1 MMRKLLTF
9 LKAVAIATL
18 IAGCGGTG
26 TENEPEITPE
36 IKFTEDIVTSGI
48 SVESAEQSITLSF
61 SSNVAWSATVSAN
74 WLTISPSSGEAGK
87 NSVKVEVEE
96 NRTGQP
102 RSATITI
109 SDKESTRKVS
119 VTVRQEALKASLTV
133 SPESLEFSANK
144 GEEMLNVTSN
154 TDWVITKDAEWIT
167 LDSDKG
173 KGLAT
178 IAAGVTENTSLTSRT
193 GTITVSTS
201 DGSVKKTVSVRQ
213 SGADVIF
220 TIDKNEFNV
229 AAVGESF
236 SVKVTRNIGYKIN
249 SQPEWV
255 KQPDKANSGNV
266 DTYTFTAE
274 ANTTTEA
281 REGVIVFCNDN
292 NECVPVTVKQVGA
305 NATLSVSPAE
315 LTFTAKAEAKSLDIT
330 SNTAWTA
337 TSSASWAKINAAS
350 GNGNAQVTVTAE
362 ENTAITQRSAT
373 ITIKTAD
380 GKATATVKVT
390 QSAANVI
397 FSVDRNEFNVAAAG
411 ESFSVKV
418 THNIGYKINSMPD
431 WVKQT
436 NKTTS
441 GNTDTFTFKAEA
453 NTSTTAREG
462 VIVFC
467 NDNNECVP
475 VTVKQ
480 VGANATLS
488 VSPAELTFTANTES
502 KSLNVTSNTAW
513 TATSSASWAKINAAS
528 GNGNAQVTVT
538 AEENTA
544 ITQRSATVTIKTA
557 DGKASA
563 TVKVTQSAANV
574 IFSVD
579 RNEFN
584 VAAAGESFS
593 VKVTHNIGYKINSQ
607 PEWVKQTGKEPSGN
621 TDTYTFTAEAN
632 TSTEAREGVIV
643 FCNDNNECVP
653 VTVKQVGAN
662 ATLSVSPASMTFTA
676 KSESKTFTV
685 TSNTD
690 WTMTSDAA
698 WVKLSA
704 TDGSGNAQV
713 TVTAEEN
720 TATKQRIAT
729 ITLKTKDGKTTA
741 TVKLSQ
747 NGADIIFRI
756 DGDNREYKV
765 EAEGGEIQFSVIH
778 NIECYLKKNPEW
790 VILDNM
796 QTYNGATWY
805 KLKVIPNTS
814 TTERGGKIVI
824 RGLAENECE
833 LEILVIQAAG
843 KPKGGNEN
851 TTTGGEITIE

>member
-61 SSNVAWSATVSAN
+61 STNVAWSATVSAD

-109 SDKESTRKVS
+109 SDKESTQKVS

-193 GTITVSTS
+193 GSITVSTT

-236 SVKVTRNIGYKIN
+236 SVKVTHNIGYKIN

-255 KQPDKANSGNV
+255 KQTDKVPGGNT
-266 DTYTFTAE
+266 DTYTFNAE
-274 ANTTTEA
+274 ANTSTEA

-292 NECVPVTVKQVGA
+292 NECVPVTVKQAGA

-315 LTFTAKAEAKSLDIT
+315 LTFTANTESKSLDVT

-337 TSSASWAKINAAS
+337 ASGASWAKLNKTNGS
-350 GNGNAQVTVTAE
+350 GNAQIAVTAE

-397 FSVDRNEFNVAAAG
+397 FSVDKNEHSVAAAG
-411 ESFSVKV
+411 GDFSVKV
-418 THNIGYKINSMPD
+418 T
-431 WVKQT
+431 
-436 NKTTS
+436 
-441 GNTDTFTFKAEA
+441 
-453 NTSTTAREG
+453 R
-462 VIVFC
+462 
-467 NDNNECVP
+467 
-475 VTVKQ
+475 
-480 VGANATLS
+480 
-488 VSPAELTFTANTES
+488 
-502 KSLNVTSNTAW
+502 
-513 TATSSASWAKINAAS
+513 
-528 GNGNAQVTVT
+528 
-538 AEENTA
+538 
-544 ITQRSATVTIKTA
+544 
-557 DGKASA
+557 
-563 TVKVTQSAANV
+563 
-574 IFSVD
+574 
-579 RNEFN
+579 
-584 VAAAGESFS
+584 
-593 VKVTHNIGYKINSQ
+593 NIGYKINSQ
-607 PEWVKQTGKEPSGN
+607 PEWVKQPDKANSGN
-621 TDTYTFTAEAN
+621 VDTYTFTAEAN
-632 TSTEAREGVIV
+632 TATEAREGVIV

-653 VTVKQVGAN
+653 VTVKQAGAST
-662 ATLSVSPASMTFTA
+662 TLSVSPAELTFTA
-676 KSESKTFTV
+676 KPESKSFSV
-685 TSNTD
+685 SSNTD
-690 WTMTSDAA
+690 WSVASSAD
-698 WVKLSA
+698 WVKIGTTS
-704 TDGSGNAQV
+704 GSGNAQV
-713 TVTAEEN
+713 TASAEEN
-720 TATKQRIAT
+720 TATTQRTAT
-729 ITLKTKDGKTTA
+729 ITLKTTDGKATA
-741 TVKLSQ
+741 TIKVTQNPADVVFSIDIKEFSIDAKGEEITIKIKHNTAYSVKSMPDWVNQ
-747 NGADIIFRI
+747 TNKTVSGDTDNISFAVQHNPGYKRQGEIIFNG
-756 DGDNREYKV
+756 DGIYGTVTIK
-765 EAEGGEIQFSVIH
+765 QFGS
-778 NIECYLKKNPEW
+778 KA
-790 VILDNM
+790 D
-796 QTYNGATWY
+796 
-805 KLKVIPNTS
+805 
-814 TTERGGKIVI
+814 
-824 RGLAENECE
+824 
-833 LEILVIQAAG
+833 
-843 KPKGGNEN
+843 GGNDD
-851 TTTGGEITIE
+851 TTTGGKITLE

>member
-1 MMRKLLTF
+1 MRKLLTF
-9 LKAVAIATL
+9 LQAVAISTL

-61 SSNVAWSATVSAN
+61 STNVAWSATVSAD

-109 SDKESTRKVS
+109 SDKESTQKVS

-193 GTITVSTS
+193 GSITVSTS

-213 SGADVIF
+213 SGAAVIF

-236 SVKVTRNIGYKIN
+236 SVKVTHNIGYKIN

-255 KQPDKANSGNV
+255 KQPDKASSGNV

-274 ANTTTEA
+274 ANTSTEA

-292 NECVPVTVKQVGA
+292 NECIQVTVKQAGA
-305 NATLSVSPAE
+305 KASLSVSPAE
-315 LTFTAKAEAKSLDIT
+315 LTFTANTESKSLDVT

-337 TSSASWAKINAAS
+337 ASGASWAKLNKTNGS
-350 GNGNAQVTVTAE
+350 GNAQIAVTAE

-397 FSVDRNEFNVAAAG
+397 FSVDKNEHSVAAAG
-411 ESFSVKV
+411 GDFSVKV
-418 THNIGYKINSMPD
+418 THNIGYKINSQPE
-431 WVKQT
+431 WVKQAD
-436 NKTTS
+436 KTTS
-441 GNTDTFTFKAEA
+441 GNTDTFSFKAEA
-453 NTSTTAREG
+453 NTSTVAREG

-480 VGANATLS
+480 A
-488 VSPAELTFTANTES
+488 
-502 KSLNVTSNTAW
+502 
-513 TATSSASWAKINAAS
+513 
-528 GNGNAQVTVT
+528 
-538 AEENTA
+538 
-544 ITQRSATVTIKTA
+544 
-557 DGKASA
+557 
-563 TVKVTQSAANV
+563 
-574 IFSVD
+574 
-579 RNEFN
+579 
-584 VAAAGESFS
+584 
-593 VKVTHNIGYKINSQ
+593 
-607 PEWVKQTGKEPSGN
+607 
-621 TDTYTFTAEAN
+621 
-632 TSTEAREGVIV
+632 
-643 FCNDNNECVP
+643 
-653 VTVKQVGAN
+653 GAN

-676 KSESKTFTV
+676 KSESKTFSV

-765 EAEGGEIQFSVIH
+765 EAEGGEIQFFVIH

-796 QTYNGATWY
+796 QTYNGATCY
-805 KLKVIPNTS
+805 KLKVLPNTS
-814 TTERGGKIVI
+814 TSERGGIIVI

>member
-1 MMRKLLTF
+1 MRKLLTF
-9 LKAVAIATL
+9 LQAVAIATL

-61 SSNVAWSATVSAN
+61 STNVAWSATVSAD

-109 SDKESTRKVS
+109 SDKESTQKVS

-193 GTITVSTS
+193 GSITVSTT

-236 SVKVTRNIGYKIN
+236 SVKVTHNIGYKIN

-274 ANTTTEA
+274 ANTSTEA

-292 NECVPVTVKQVGA
+292 NECVPVTVKQA
-305 NATLSVSPAE
+305 
-315 LTFTAKAEAKSLDIT
+315 
-330 SNTAWTA
+330 
-337 TSSASWAKINAAS
+337 
-350 GNGNAQVTVTAE
+350 
-362 ENTAITQRSAT
+362 
-373 ITIKTAD
+373 
-380 GKATATVKVT
+380 
-390 QSAANVI
+390 
-397 FSVDRNEFNVAAAG
+397 
-411 ESFSVKV
+411 
-418 THNIGYKINSMPD
+418 
-431 WVKQT
+431 
-436 NKTTS
+436 
-441 GNTDTFTFKAEA
+441 
-453 NTSTTAREG
+453 
-462 VIVFC
+462 
-467 NDNNECVP
+467 
-475 VTVKQ
+475 
-480 VGANATLS
+480 GANATLS

-502 KSLNVTSNTAW
+502 KSLDVTSNTAW
-513 TATSSASWAKINAAS
+513 TAASGASWAKLNKTNGS
-528 GNGNAQVTVT
+528 GNAQIAVT

-593 VKVTHNIGYKINSQ
+593 VKVTHNIGYKINSM
-607 PEWVKQTGKEPSGN
+607 PDWVKQTGKASSGN
-621 TDTYTFTAEAN
+621 VDTYTFNAEAN

-653 VTVKQVGAN
+653 VTVKQTGAN

-765 EAEGGEIQFSVIH
+765 EAEGGEIQFFVIH

-805 KLKVIPNTS
+805 KLKVLPNTS
-814 TTERGGKIVI
+814 TSERGGIIVI

>member
-1 MMRKLLTF
+1 MRKLLTF
-9 LKAVAIATL
+9 LQAVAIATL

-61 SSNVAWSATVSAN
+61 STNVAWSATVSAD

-109 SDKESTRKVS
+109 SDKESTQKVS

-193 GTITVSTS
+193 GSITVSTS

-213 SGADVIF
+213 SGAAVVF
-220 TIDKNEFNV
+220 TIDRNEFSV
-229 AAVGESF
+229 AAAGESF

-255 KQPDKANSGNV
+255 KQ
-266 DTYTFTAE
+266 
-274 ANTTTEA
+274 
-281 REGVIVFCNDN
+281 
-292 NECVPVTVKQVGA
+292 
-305 NATLSVSPAE
+305 
-315 LTFTAKAEAKSLDIT
+315 
-330 SNTAWTA
+330 
-337 TSSASWAKINAAS
+337 
-350 GNGNAQVTVTAE
+350 
-362 ENTAITQRSAT
+362 
-373 ITIKTAD
+373 
-380 GKATATVKVT
+380 
-390 QSAANVI
+390 
-397 FSVDRNEFNVAAAG
+397 
-411 ESFSVKV
+411 
-418 THNIGYKINSMPD
+418 
-431 WVKQT
+431 
-436 NKTTS
+436 
-441 GNTDTFTFKAEA
+441 
-453 NTSTTAREG
+453 
-462 VIVFC
+462 
-467 NDNNECVP
+467 
-475 VTVKQ
+475 
-480 VGANATLS
+480 
-488 VSPAELTFTANTES
+488 
-502 KSLNVTSNTAW
+502 
-513 TATSSASWAKINAAS
+513 
-528 GNGNAQVTVT
+528 
-538 AEENTA
+538 
-544 ITQRSATVTIKTA
+544 
-557 DGKASA
+557 
-563 TVKVTQSAANV
+563 
-574 IFSVD
+574 
-579 RNEFN
+579 
-584 VAAAGESFS
+584 
-593 VKVTHNIGYKINSQ
+593 
-607 PEWVKQTGKEPSGN
+607 TGKVPSGN

-653 VTVKQVGAN
+653 VTVKQAGANATLSVSPAELTFTANTESKSLDVTSNTAWTAASGASWAKLNKTNGSGNAQIAVTAEENTAITQRSATITIKTTDGKASATVKVTQSAANVIFSVDKNEHSVAAAGGDFTVKVTHNIGYKINSQPEWVKQADKTTSGNTDTFSFKAEANTSTVAREGVIVFCNDNNECVPVTVKQAGAN

-765 EAEGGEIQFSVIH
+765 EAEGGEIQFFVIH

-796 QTYNGATWY
+796 QTYNGATCY
-805 KLKVIPNTS
+805 KLKVLPNTS
-814 TTERGGKIVI
+814 TSERGGIIVI

>member
-1 MMRKLLTF
+1 MRKLLTF
-9 LKAVAIATL
+9 LQAVAISTL

-61 SSNVAWSATVSAN
+61 STNVAWSATVSAD

-109 SDKESTRKVS
+109 SDKESTQKVS

-193 GTITVSTS
+193 GSITVSTT

-236 SVKVTRNIGYKIN
+236 SVKVT
-249 SQPEWV
+249 
-255 KQPDKANSGNV
+255 
-266 DTYTFTAE
+266 
-274 ANTTTEA
+274 
-281 REGVIVFCNDN
+281 
-292 NECVPVTVKQVGA
+292 
-305 NATLSVSPAE
+305 
-315 LTFTAKAEAKSLDIT
+315 
-330 SNTAWTA
+330 
-337 TSSASWAKINAAS
+337 
-350 GNGNAQVTVTAE
+350 
-362 ENTAITQRSAT
+362 
-373 ITIKTAD
+373 
-380 GKATATVKVT
+380 
-390 QSAANVI
+390 
-397 FSVDRNEFNVAAAG
+397 
-411 ESFSVKV
+411 
-418 THNIGYKINSMPD
+418 
-431 WVKQT
+431 
-436 NKTTS
+436 
-441 GNTDTFTFKAEA
+441 
-453 NTSTTAREG
+453 
-462 VIVFC
+462 
-467 NDNNECVP
+467 
-475 VTVKQ
+475 
-480 VGANATLS
+480 
-488 VSPAELTFTANTES
+488 
-502 KSLNVTSNTAW
+502 
-513 TATSSASWAKINAAS
+513 
-528 GNGNAQVTVT
+528 
-538 AEENTA
+538 
-544 ITQRSATVTIKTA
+544 
-557 DGKASA
+557 
-563 TVKVTQSAANV
+563 
-574 IFSVD
+574 
-579 RNEFN
+579 
-584 VAAAGESFS
+584 
-593 VKVTHNIGYKINSQ
+593 HNIGYKINSQ
-607 PEWVKQTGKEPSGN
+607 PEWVKQTDKVPSGN

-653 VTVKQVGAN
+653 VTVKQAGANATLSVSPAELTFTAKAEAKSLDITSNTAWTATSSASWVKINAASGNGNAQVTVTAEENTTITQRSATITIKTADGKASATVKVTQSAANVIFSVDKNEHSVAAAGGDFTVKVTRNIGYKINSQPEWVKQTGKVPSGNTDTYTFTAEANTSTEAREGVIVFCNDNNECVPVTVKQAGAN

-676 KSESKTFTV
+676 KSESKTFSV

-765 EAEGGEIQFSVIH
+765 EAEGGEIQFFVIH

-796 QTYNGATWY
+796 QTYNGATCY
-805 KLKVIPNTS
+805 KLKVLPNTS
-814 TTERGGKIVI
+814 TSERGGIIVI

>member
-1 MMRKLLTF
+1 MRKLLTF
-9 LKAVAIATL
+9 LQAVAIATL

-61 SSNVAWSATVSAN
+61 STNVAWSATVSAD
-74 WLTISPSSGEAGK
+74 WLTISPSSGEEGK

-109 SDKESTRKVS
+109 SDKESMQKVS
-119 VTVRQEALKASLTV
+119 VTIRQEALKASLTV

-193 GTITVSTS
+193 GSITVSTS

-213 SGADVIF
+213 SGAAVVF
-220 TIDKNEFNV
+220 SVDKNEHSV
-229 AAVGESF
+229 AAAGGDFTVI
-236 SVKVTRNIGYKIN
+236 VTRNIGYKIN

-255 KQPDKANSGNV
+255 KQ
-266 DTYTFTAE
+266 
-274 ANTTTEA
+274 
-281 REGVIVFCNDN
+281 
-292 NECVPVTVKQVGA
+292 
-305 NATLSVSPAE
+305 
-315 LTFTAKAEAKSLDIT
+315 
-330 SNTAWTA
+330 
-337 TSSASWAKINAAS
+337 
-350 GNGNAQVTVTAE
+350 
-362 ENTAITQRSAT
+362 
-373 ITIKTAD
+373 
-380 GKATATVKVT
+380 
-390 QSAANVI
+390 
-397 FSVDRNEFNVAAAG
+397 
-411 ESFSVKV
+411 
-418 THNIGYKINSMPD
+418 
-431 WVKQT
+431 
-436 NKTTS
+436 
-441 GNTDTFTFKAEA
+441 
-453 NTSTTAREG
+453 
-462 VIVFC
+462 
-467 NDNNECVP
+467 
-475 VTVKQ
+475 
-480 VGANATLS
+480 
-488 VSPAELTFTANTES
+488 
-502 KSLNVTSNTAW
+502 
-513 TATSSASWAKINAAS
+513 
-528 GNGNAQVTVT
+528 
-538 AEENTA
+538 
-544 ITQRSATVTIKTA
+544 
-557 DGKASA
+557 
-563 TVKVTQSAANV
+563 
-574 IFSVD
+574 
-579 RNEFN
+579 
-584 VAAAGESFS
+584 
-593 VKVTHNIGYKINSQ
+593 
-607 PEWVKQTGKEPSGN
+607 TGKVPSGN

-653 VTVKQVGAN
+653 VTVKQAGAN
-662 ATLSVSPASMTFTA
+662 ATLSVSPAELTFTANTESKSLDVTSNTAWTAASGASWAKLNKTNGSGNAQIAVTAEENTAITQRSATITIKTADGKASATVKVTQSAANVIFSVDKNEHSVAAAGGDFTVKVTRNIGYKINSQPEWVKQTGKVPSGNTDTYTFKTEVNTSTAAREGVIVFCNDNNECVPVTVKQAGANATLSVSPAELTFTA

-765 EAEGGEIQFSVIH
+765 EAEGGEIQFFVIH

-796 QTYNGATWY
+796 QTYNGATCY
-805 KLKVIPNTS
+805 KLKVLPNTS
-814 TTERGGKIVI
+814 TSERGGIIVI

>member
-61 SSNVAWSATVSAN
+61 STNVAWSATVSAD

-109 SDKESTRKVS
+109 SDKESMQKVS
-119 VTVRQEALKASLTV
+119 VTIRQEALKASLTV

-193 GTITVSTS
+193 GSITVSTS

-213 SGADVIF
+213 SGAAVVF
-220 TIDKNEFNV
+220 SVDKNEHSV
-229 AAVGESF
+229 AAAGGDFTVI
-236 SVKVTRNIGYKIN
+236 VTRNIGYKIN

-255 KQPDKANSGNV
+255 KQTDKANSGNV
-266 DTYTFTAE
+266 
-274 ANTTTEA
+274 
-281 REGVIVFCNDN
+281 
-292 NECVPVTVKQVGA
+292 
-305 NATLSVSPAE
+305 
-315 LTFTAKAEAKSLDIT
+315 
-330 SNTAWTA
+330 
-337 TSSASWAKINAAS
+337 
-350 GNGNAQVTVTAE
+350 
-362 ENTAITQRSAT
+362 
-373 ITIKTAD
+373 
-380 GKATATVKVT
+380 
-390 QSAANVI
+390 
-397 FSVDRNEFNVAAAG
+397 
-411 ESFSVKV
+411 
-418 THNIGYKINSMPD
+418 
-431 WVKQT
+431 
-436 NKTTS
+436 
-441 GNTDTFTFKAEA
+441 
-453 NTSTTAREG
+453 
-462 VIVFC
+462 
-467 NDNNECVP
+467 
-475 VTVKQ
+475 
-480 VGANATLS
+480 
-488 VSPAELTFTANTES
+488 
-502 KSLNVTSNTAW
+502 
-513 TATSSASWAKINAAS
+513 
-528 GNGNAQVTVT
+528 
-538 AEENTA
+538 
-544 ITQRSATVTIKTA
+544 
-557 DGKASA
+557 
-563 TVKVTQSAANV
+563 
-574 IFSVD
+574 
-579 RNEFN
+579 
-584 VAAAGESFS
+584 
-593 VKVTHNIGYKINSQ
+593 
-607 PEWVKQTGKEPSGN
+607 
-621 TDTYTFTAEAN
+621 DTYTFTAEAN

-653 VTVKQVGAN
+653 VTVKQAGANATLSVSPAELTFTANTESKSLDVTSNTAWTAASGASWAKLNKTNGSGNAQIAVTAEENTAITQRSATITIKTADGKASATVKVTQSAANVIFSVDKNEHSVAAAGGDFSVKVTHNIGYKINSQPDWVKQTGKASSGNVDTYTFNAEANTSTEAREGVIVFCNDNNECVPVTVKQAGAN

-765 EAEGGEIQFSVIH
+765 EAEGGEIQFFVIH

-796 QTYNGATWY
+796 QTYNGATCY
-805 KLKVIPNTS
+805 KLKVLPNTS
-814 TTERGGKIVI
+814 TSERGGIIVI

>member
-9 LKAVAIATL
+9 LQAVAISTL

-26 TENEPEITPE
+26 TETGPEITPE

-61 SSNVAWSATVSAN
+61 STNVAWSATVSAD

-109 SDKESTRKVS
+109 SDKESTQKVS
-119 VTVRQEALKASLTV
+119 VTVRQETLKASLTV

-193 GTITVSTS
+193 GSITVSTS

-213 SGADVIF
+213 SGAAVVF
-220 TIDKNEFNV
+220 SVDKNEH
-229 AAVGESF
+229 S
-236 SVKVTRNIGYKIN
+236 
-249 SQPEWV
+249 
-255 KQPDKANSGNV
+255 
-266 DTYTFTAE
+266 
-274 ANTTTEA
+274 
-281 REGVIVFCNDN
+281 
-292 NECVPVTVKQVGA
+292 
-305 NATLSVSPAE
+305 
-315 LTFTAKAEAKSLDIT
+315 
-330 SNTAWTA
+330 
-337 TSSASWAKINAAS
+337 
-350 GNGNAQVTVTAE
+350 
-362 ENTAITQRSAT
+362 
-373 ITIKTAD
+373 
-380 GKATATVKVT
+380 
-390 QSAANVI
+390 
-397 FSVDRNEFNVAAAG
+397 VAAAG
-411 ESFSVKV
+411 
-418 THNIGYKINSMPD
+418 GD
-431 WVKQT
+431 
-436 NKTTS
+436 
-441 GNTDTFTFKAEA
+441 
-453 NTSTTAREG
+453 
-462 VIVFC
+462 
-467 NDNNECVP
+467 
-475 VTVKQ
+475 
-480 VGANATLS
+480 
-488 VSPAELTFTANTES
+488 
-502 KSLNVTSNTAW
+502 
-513 TATSSASWAKINAAS
+513 
-528 GNGNAQVTVT
+528 
-538 AEENTA
+538 
-544 ITQRSATVTIKTA
+544 
-557 DGKASA
+557 
-563 TVKVTQSAANV
+563 
-574 IFSVD
+574 
-579 RNEFN
+579 
-584 VAAAGESFS
+584 FS

-607 PEWVKQTGKEPSGN
+607 PEWVKQTGKVPSGN
-621 TDTYTFTAEAN
+621 TDTYTFNAEAN
-632 TSTEAREGVIV
+632 TSTEAREGIIVFCNDNNECVPVTVKQAGANATLSVSPAELTFTANTESKSLDVTSNTAWTAASGASWAKLNKTNGSGNAQIAVTAEENTAITQRSATITIKTTDGKASATVKVTQSAANVIFSVDKNEHSVAAAGGDFTVKVTHNIGYKINSQPEWVKQADKTTSGNTDTFSFKAEANTSTVAREGVIV

-653 VTVKQVGAN
+653 VTVKQAGAN

-765 EAEGGEIQFSVIH
+765 EAEGGEIQFFVIH

-796 QTYNGATWY
+796 QTYNGATCY
-805 KLKVIPNTS
+805 KLKVLPNTS
-814 TTERGGKIVI
+814 TSERGGIIVI

>member
-1 MMRKLLTF
+1 MRKLLTF
-9 LKAVAIATL
+9 LQAVAIATL

-61 SSNVAWSATVSAN
+61 STNVAWSATVSAD

-213 SGADVIF
+213 SGAAVVF
-220 TIDKNEFNV
+220 TIDRNEFSV
-229 AAVGESF
+229 AAAGESF
-236 SVKVTRNIGYKIN
+236 SVKVTHNIGYKIN

-274 ANTTTEA
+274 ANTSTEA

-292 NECVPVTVKQVGA
+292 NECVPVTVKQAGA

-315 LTFTAKAEAKSLDIT
+315 LTFTANTESKSLDVT

-337 TSSASWAKINAAS
+337 ASGASWAKLNKTNGS
-350 GNGNAQVTVTAE
+350 GNAQIAVTAE

-373 ITIKTAD
+373 VTIKTAD

-418 THNIGYKINSMPD
+418 THNIGYKINSMPE

-436 NKTTS
+436 DKVPS
-441 GNTDTFTFKAEA
+441 GNTDTYTFKAEA
-453 NTSTTAREG
+453 NTSTA
-462 VIVFC
+462 
-467 NDNNECVP
+467 
-475 VTVKQ
+475 
-480 VGANATLS
+480 
-488 VSPAELTFTANTES
+488 
-502 KSLNVTSNTAW
+502 
-513 TATSSASWAKINAAS
+513 
-528 GNGNAQVTVT
+528 
-538 AEENTA
+538 
-544 ITQRSATVTIKTA
+544 
-557 DGKASA
+557 
-563 TVKVTQSAANV
+563 
-574 IFSVD
+574 
-579 RNEFN
+579 
-584 VAAAGESFS
+584 
-593 VKVTHNIGYKINSQ
+593 
-607 PEWVKQTGKEPSGN
+607 
-621 TDTYTFTAEAN
+621 
-632 TSTEAREGVIV
+632 AREGVIV

-765 EAEGGEIQFSVIH
+765 EAEGGEIQFVVIH
-778 NIECYLKKNPEW
+778 NIECYLKEIPEW

>member
-1 MMRKLLTF
+1 MRKLLTF

-61 SSNVAWSATVSAN
+61 STNVAWSATVSAD

-109 SDKESTRKVS
+109 SDKESMQKVS
-119 VTVRQEALKASLTV
+119 VTIRQEALKASLTV

-274 ANTTTEA
+274 ANTSTVA

-292 NECVPVTVKQVGA
+292 NECVPVTVKQA
-305 NATLSVSPAE
+305 
-315 LTFTAKAEAKSLDIT
+315 
-330 SNTAWTA
+330 
-337 TSSASWAKINAAS
+337 
-350 GNGNAQVTVTAE
+350 
-362 ENTAITQRSAT
+362 
-373 ITIKTAD
+373 
-380 GKATATVKVT
+380 
-390 QSAANVI
+390 
-397 FSVDRNEFNVAAAG
+397 
-411 ESFSVKV
+411 
-418 THNIGYKINSMPD
+418 
-431 WVKQT
+431 
-436 NKTTS
+436 
-441 GNTDTFTFKAEA
+441 
-453 NTSTTAREG
+453 
-462 VIVFC
+462 
-467 NDNNECVP
+467 
-475 VTVKQ
+475 
-480 VGANATLS
+480 GANATLS

-502 KSLNVTSNTAW
+502 KSLDVTSNTAW
-513 TATSSASWAKINAAS
+513 TAASGASWAKLNKTNGS
-528 GNGNAQVTVT
+528 GNAQIAVT

-544 ITQRSATVTIKTA
+544 ITQRSATITIKTA

-579 RNEFN
+579 KNEHS
-584 VAAAGESFS
+584 VATAGGDFT

-607 PEWVKQTGKEPSGN
+607 PEWVKQADKTTSGN
-621 TDTYTFTAEAN
+621 TDTFSFKAEAN
-632 TSTEAREGVIV
+632 TSTVAREGVIV

-653 VTVKQVGAN
+653 VTVKQAGAN

-765 EAEGGEIQFSVIH
+765 EAEGGEIQFFVIH

-796 QTYNGATWY
+796 QTYNGATCY
-805 KLKVIPNTS
+805 KLKVLPNISTS
-814 TTERGGKIVI
+814 ERGGIIVI

>member
-9 LKAVAIATL
+9 LQAVAISTL
-18 IAGCGGTG
+18 IAGCDGTG

-61 SSNVAWSATVSAN
+61 STNVAWSATVSAD

-109 SDKESTRKVS
+109 SDKESMQKVS

-193 GTITVSTS
+193 GSITVSTS

-236 SVKVTRNIGYKIN
+236 SVKVTHNIGYKIN

-266 DTYTFTAE
+266 DTYTFA
-274 ANTTTEA
+274 
-281 REGVIVFCNDN
+281 
-292 NECVPVTVKQVGA
+292 
-305 NATLSVSPAE
+305 
-315 LTFTAKAEAKSLDIT
+315 
-330 SNTAWTA
+330 
-337 TSSASWAKINAAS
+337 
-350 GNGNAQVTVTAE
+350 
-362 ENTAITQRSAT
+362 
-373 ITIKTAD
+373 
-380 GKATATVKVT
+380 
-390 QSAANVI
+390 
-397 FSVDRNEFNVAAAG
+397 
-411 ESFSVKV
+411 
-418 THNIGYKINSMPD
+418 
-431 WVKQT
+431 
-436 NKTTS
+436 
-441 GNTDTFTFKAEA
+441 
-453 NTSTTAREG
+453 
-462 VIVFC
+462 
-467 NDNNECVP
+467 
-475 VTVKQ
+475 
-480 VGANATLS
+480 
-488 VSPAELTFTANTES
+488 
-502 KSLNVTSNTAW
+502 
-513 TATSSASWAKINAAS
+513 
-528 GNGNAQVTVT
+528 
-538 AEENTA
+538 
-544 ITQRSATVTIKTA
+544 
-557 DGKASA
+557 
-563 TVKVTQSAANV
+563 
-574 IFSVD
+574 
-579 RNEFN
+579 
-584 VAAAGESFS
+584 
-593 VKVTHNIGYKINSQ
+593 
-607 PEWVKQTGKEPSGN
+607 
-621 TDTYTFTAEAN
+621 AEAN

-653 VTVKQVGAN
+653 VTVKQAGANATLSVSPAELTFTANTESKSLDVTSNTAWTAASGASWAKLNKTNGSGNAQIAVTAEENTAITQRSATITIKTADGKASATVKVTQSAANVIFSVDKNEHSVATAGGDFTVKVTHNIGYKINSQPEWVKQADKTTSGNTDTFSFKAEANTSTVAREGVIVFCNDNNECVPVTVKQAGAN

-765 EAEGGEIQFSVIH
+765 EAEGGEIQFFVIH

-796 QTYNGATWY
+796 QTYNGATCY
-805 KLKVIPNTS
+805 KLKVLPNTS
-814 TTERGGKIVI
+814 TSERGGIIVI

>member
-1 MMRKLLTF
+1 MRKLLTF

-61 SSNVAWSATVSAN
+61 STNVAWSATVSAD

-109 SDKESTRKVS
+109 SDKESTQKVS

-193 GTITVSTS
+193 GSITVSTS

-213 SGADVIF
+213 SGAAVIF

-236 SVKVTRNIGYKIN
+236 SVKVTHNIGYKIN

-255 KQPDKANSGNV
+255 KQADKTTSGNT
-266 DTYTFTAE
+266 DTFSFKAE
-274 ANTTTEA
+274 ANTSTVA

-292 NECVPVTVKQVGA
+292 NECVPVTVKQAGA
-305 NATLSVSPAE
+305 KASLSVSPAE
-315 LTFTAKAEAKSLDIT
+315 LTFTANTESKSLDVT

-337 TSSASWAKINAAS
+337 ASGASWAKLNKTNGS
-350 GNGNAQVTVTAE
+350 GNAQIAVTAE

-397 FSVDRNEFNVAAAG
+397 FSVDKNEHSVAAAG
-411 ESFSVKV
+411 GDFSVKV
-418 THNIGYKINSMPD
+418 THNIGYKINSQPE
-431 WVKQT
+431 WVKQAD
-436 NKTTS
+436 KTTS
-441 GNTDTFTFKAEA
+441 GNTDTFSFKAEA
-453 NTSTTAREG
+453 NTSTVAREG

-480 VGANATLS
+480 A
-488 VSPAELTFTANTES
+488 
-502 KSLNVTSNTAW
+502 
-513 TATSSASWAKINAAS
+513 
-528 GNGNAQVTVT
+528 
-538 AEENTA
+538 
-544 ITQRSATVTIKTA
+544 
-557 DGKASA
+557 
-563 TVKVTQSAANV
+563 
-574 IFSVD
+574 
-579 RNEFN
+579 
-584 VAAAGESFS
+584 
-593 VKVTHNIGYKINSQ
+593 
-607 PEWVKQTGKEPSGN
+607 
-621 TDTYTFTAEAN
+621 
-632 TSTEAREGVIV
+632 
-643 FCNDNNECVP
+643 
-653 VTVKQVGAN
+653 GAN

-676 KSESKTFTV
+676 KSESKTFSV

-765 EAEGGEIQFSVIH
+765 EAEGGEIQFFVIH

-796 QTYNGATWY
+796 QTYNGATCY
-805 KLKVIPNTS
+805 KLKVLPNTS
-814 TTERGGKIVI
+814 TSERGGIIVI

>member
-1 MMRKLLTF
+1 MRKLLTF
-9 LKAVAIATL
+9 LQAVAISTL

-61 SSNVAWSATVSAN
+61 STNVAWSATVSAD

-109 SDKESTRKVS
+109 SDKESMQKVS

-193 GTITVSTS
+193 GSITVSTS

-213 SGADVIF
+213 SGADVVF
-220 TIDKNEFNV
+220 SVDKNEHSV
-229 AAVGESF
+229 AAAGGDF
-236 SVKVTRNIGYKIN
+236 TVKVTHNIGYKIN

-274 ANTTTEA
+274 ANTSTEA
-281 REGVIVFCNDN
+281 REGIIVFCNDN
-292 NECVPVTVKQVGA
+292 NECVPVTVKQA
-305 NATLSVSPAE
+305 
-315 LTFTAKAEAKSLDIT
+315 
-330 SNTAWTA
+330 
-337 TSSASWAKINAAS
+337 
-350 GNGNAQVTVTAE
+350 
-362 ENTAITQRSAT
+362 
-373 ITIKTAD
+373 
-380 GKATATVKVT
+380 
-390 QSAANVI
+390 
-397 FSVDRNEFNVAAAG
+397 
-411 ESFSVKV
+411 
-418 THNIGYKINSMPD
+418 
-431 WVKQT
+431 
-436 NKTTS
+436 
-441 GNTDTFTFKAEA
+441 
-453 NTSTTAREG
+453 
-462 VIVFC
+462 
-467 NDNNECVP
+467 
-475 VTVKQ
+475 
-480 VGANATLS
+480 GANATLS

-502 KSLNVTSNTAW
+502 KSLDVTSNTAW
-513 TATSSASWAKINAAS
+513 TAASGASWAKLNKTNGS
-528 GNGNAQVTVT
+528 GNAQIAVT

-544 ITQRSATVTIKTA
+544 ITQRSATITIKTA

-579 RNEFN
+579 KNEHS
-584 VAAAGESFS
+584 VAAAGGDFT

-607 PEWVKQTGKEPSGN
+607 PEWVKQTGKVPSGN

-653 VTVKQVGAN
+653 VTVKQAGAK
-662 ATLSVSPASMTFTA
+662 ASLSVSPAELTFTA
-676 KSESKTFTV
+676 KPESKSFSV
-685 TSNTD
+685 SSNTD
-690 WTMTSDAA
+690 WSVASSAD
-698 WVKLSA
+698 WVKIGTTS
-704 TDGSGNAQV
+704 GSGNAHV
-713 TVTAEEN
+713 TASAEEN
-720 TATKQRIAT
+720 TATTQRTAT
-729 ITLKTKDGKTTA
+729 ITLKTTDGKATA
-741 TVKLSQ
+741 TIKVTQNPADVVFSIDIKEFSIDAKGEEITIKIKHNSAYSVKSMPDWVNQ
-747 NGADIIFRI
+747 TNKTVSGDTDNISFSVQHNPGYKRQGEIIFNG
-756 DGDNREYKV
+756 DGIYGTVTIK
-765 EAEGGEIQFSVIH
+765 QFGS
-778 NIECYLKKNPEW
+778 KA
-790 VILDNM
+790 D
-796 QTYNGATWY
+796 
-805 KLKVIPNTS
+805 
-814 TTERGGKIVI
+814 
-824 RGLAENECE
+824 
-833 LEILVIQAAG
+833 
-843 KPKGGNEN
+843 GGNDD
-851 TTTGGEITIE
+851 TTTGGKITLE

>member
-1 MMRKLLTF
+1 MRKLLTF

-61 SSNVAWSATVSAN
+61 STNVAWSATVSAN

-109 SDKESTRKVS
+109 SDKESMQKVS

-144 GEEMLNVTSN
+144 GEEMLSITSN

-193 GTITVSTS
+193 GSITVSTT

-236 SVKVTRNIGYKIN
+236 SVKVT
-249 SQPEWV
+249 
-255 KQPDKANSGNV
+255 
-266 DTYTFTAE
+266 
-274 ANTTTEA
+274 
-281 REGVIVFCNDN
+281 
-292 NECVPVTVKQVGA
+292 
-305 NATLSVSPAE
+305 
-315 LTFTAKAEAKSLDIT
+315 
-330 SNTAWTA
+330 
-337 TSSASWAKINAAS
+337 
-350 GNGNAQVTVTAE
+350 
-362 ENTAITQRSAT
+362 
-373 ITIKTAD
+373 
-380 GKATATVKVT
+380 
-390 QSAANVI
+390 
-397 FSVDRNEFNVAAAG
+397 
-411 ESFSVKV
+411 
-418 THNIGYKINSMPD
+418 
-431 WVKQT
+431 
-436 NKTTS
+436 
-441 GNTDTFTFKAEA
+441 
-453 NTSTTAREG
+453 
-462 VIVFC
+462 
-467 NDNNECVP
+467 
-475 VTVKQ
+475 
-480 VGANATLS
+480 
-488 VSPAELTFTANTES
+488 
-502 KSLNVTSNTAW
+502 
-513 TATSSASWAKINAAS
+513 
-528 GNGNAQVTVT
+528 
-538 AEENTA
+538 
-544 ITQRSATVTIKTA
+544 
-557 DGKASA
+557 
-563 TVKVTQSAANV
+563 
-574 IFSVD
+574 
-579 RNEFN
+579 
-584 VAAAGESFS
+584 
-593 VKVTHNIGYKINSQ
+593 HNIGYKINSQ
-607 PEWVKQTGKEPSGN
+607 PEWVKQTDKANSGN
-621 TDTYTFTAEAN
+621 VDTYTFTAEAN

-653 VTVKQVGAN
+653 VTVKQAGANATLSVSPAELTFTANTESKSLDVTSNTAWTAASGASWAKLNKTNGSGNAQIAVTAEENTAITQRSATITIKTADGKASATVKVTQSAANVIFSVDKNEHSVAAAGGDFTVKVTHNIGYKINSMPDWVKQTGKASSGNVDTFTFKAEANTSTEAREGVIVFCNDNNECVPVTVKQAGAN

-765 EAEGGEIQFSVIH
+765 EAEGGEIQFFVIH

-790 VILDNM
+790 VILDNI
-796 QTYNGATWY
+796 QTYNGATCY
-805 KLKVIPNTS
+805 KLKVLPNTS
-814 TTERGGKIVI
+814 TSERGGIIVI

>member
-61 SSNVAWSATVSAN
+61 STNVAWSATVSAD

-109 SDKESTRKVS
+109 SDKESMQKVS

-193 GTITVSTS
+193 GSITVSTS
-201 DGSVKKTVSVRQ
+201 DGGVKKTVSVRQ

-220 TIDKNEFNV
+220 TIDRNEFSV
-229 AAVGESF
+229 AAAGESF
-236 SVKVTRNIGYKIN
+236 SVKVTHNIGYKIN

-255 KQPDKANSGNV
+255 KQPDKANNGNV

-292 NECVPVTVKQVGA
+292 NECVPVTVKQA
-305 NATLSVSPAE
+305 
-315 LTFTAKAEAKSLDIT
+315 
-330 SNTAWTA
+330 
-337 TSSASWAKINAAS
+337 
-350 GNGNAQVTVTAE
+350 
-362 ENTAITQRSAT
+362 
-373 ITIKTAD
+373 
-380 GKATATVKVT
+380 
-390 QSAANVI
+390 
-397 FSVDRNEFNVAAAG
+397 
-411 ESFSVKV
+411 
-418 THNIGYKINSMPD
+418 
-431 WVKQT
+431 
-436 NKTTS
+436 
-441 GNTDTFTFKAEA
+441 
-453 NTSTTAREG
+453 
-462 VIVFC
+462 
-467 NDNNECVP
+467 
-475 VTVKQ
+475 
-480 VGANATLS
+480 GANATLS

-502 KSLNVTSNTAW
+502 KSLDVTSNTAW
-513 TATSSASWAKINAAS
+513 TAASDASWAKLNKTN
-528 GNGNAQVTVT
+528 GNGNAQIAVT

-544 ITQRSATVTIKTA
+544 ITQRSATITIKTA

-593 VKVTHNIGYKINSQ
+593 VKVTHNIGYKINSM
-607 PEWVKQTGKEPSGN
+607 PEWVKQTDKVPSGN
-621 TDTYTFTAEAN
+621 TDTYTFKTEAN
-632 TSTEAREGVIV
+632 LSTAAREGVIV

-653 VTVKQVGAN
+653 VTVKQTGAN

-778 NIECYLKKNPEW
+778 NIECYLKENPEW

-805 KLKVIPNTS
+805 KLKVLPNTS
-814 TTERGGKIVI
+814 TSERGGIIVI

>member
-9 LKAVAIATL
+9 LQAVAISTL

-61 SSNVAWSATVSAN
+61 STNVAWSATVSAD

-109 SDKESTRKVS
+109 SDKESMQKVS
-119 VTVRQEALKASLTV
+119 VTIRQEALKASLTV
-133 SPESLEFSANK
+133 SPESLEFSVNK

-193 GTITVSTS
+193 GSITVSTS

-213 SGADVIF
+213 SGAAVIF

-236 SVKVTRNIGYKIN
+236 SVKVTHNIGYKIN

-255 KQPDKANSGNV
+255 KQTGKVPSGNT

-274 ANTTTEA
+274 ANTSTEA

-292 NECVPVTVKQVGA
+292 NECVPVTVKQAGA

-337 TSSASWAKINAAS
+337 TSSASWVKINAAS

-362 ENTAITQRSAT
+362 ENTTITQRSAT
-373 ITIKTAD
+373 VTIKTAD

-431 WVKQT
+431 WMKQT

-453 NTSTTAREG
+453 NTSTT
-462 VIVFC
+462 
-467 NDNNECVP
+467 
-475 VTVKQ
+475 
-480 VGANATLS
+480 
-488 VSPAELTFTANTES
+488 
-502 KSLNVTSNTAW
+502 
-513 TATSSASWAKINAAS
+513 
-528 GNGNAQVTVT
+528 
-538 AEENTA
+538 
-544 ITQRSATVTIKTA
+544 
-557 DGKASA
+557 
-563 TVKVTQSAANV
+563 
-574 IFSVD
+574 
-579 RNEFN
+579 
-584 VAAAGESFS
+584 
-593 VKVTHNIGYKINSQ
+593 
-607 PEWVKQTGKEPSGN
+607 
-621 TDTYTFTAEAN
+621 
-632 TSTEAREGVIV
+632 AREGVIV

-765 EAEGGEIQFSVIH
+765 EAEGGEIQFVVIH
-778 NIECYLKKNPEW
+778 NIECYLKEIPEW

>member
-61 SSNVAWSATVSAN
+61 STNVAWSATVSAD

-109 SDKESTRKVS
+109 SDKESMQKVS

-193 GTITVSTS
+193 GSITVSTS

-213 SGADVIF
+213 SGADVVF
-220 TIDKNEFNV
+220 SVDKNEHSV
-229 AAVGESF
+229 AAAGGDF
-236 SVKVTRNIGYKIN
+236 TVKVTHNIGYKIN

-274 ANTTTEA
+274 ANTSTEA
-281 REGVIVFCNDN
+281 REGIIVFCNDN
-292 NECVPVTVKQVGA
+292 NECVPVTVKQA
-305 NATLSVSPAE
+305 
-315 LTFTAKAEAKSLDIT
+315 
-330 SNTAWTA
+330 
-337 TSSASWAKINAAS
+337 
-350 GNGNAQVTVTAE
+350 
-362 ENTAITQRSAT
+362 
-373 ITIKTAD
+373 
-380 GKATATVKVT
+380 
-390 QSAANVI
+390 
-397 FSVDRNEFNVAAAG
+397 
-411 ESFSVKV
+411 
-418 THNIGYKINSMPD
+418 
-431 WVKQT
+431 
-436 NKTTS
+436 
-441 GNTDTFTFKAEA
+441 
-453 NTSTTAREG
+453 
-462 VIVFC
+462 
-467 NDNNECVP
+467 
-475 VTVKQ
+475 
-480 VGANATLS
+480 GANATLS

-502 KSLNVTSNTAW
+502 KSLDVTSNTAW
-513 TATSSASWAKINAAS
+513 TAASGASWAKLNKTNGS
-528 GNGNAQVTVT
+528 GNAQIAVT

-544 ITQRSATVTIKTA
+544 ITQRSATITIKTA

-579 RNEFN
+579 KNEHS
-584 VAAAGESFS
+584 VAAAGGDFT
-593 VKVTHNIGYKINSQ
+593 VKVTRNIGYKINSQ
-607 PEWVKQTGKEPSGN
+607 PEWVKQTGKVSSGN

-643 FCNDNNECVP
+643 FCNDNNECIQ
-653 VTVKQVGAN
+653 VTVKQAGAK
-662 ATLSVSPASMTFTA
+662 ASLSVSPAELTFTA
-676 KSESKTFTV
+676 KPESKSFSV
-685 TSNTD
+685 SSNTD
-690 WTMTSDAA
+690 WSVASSAD
-698 WVKLSA
+698 WVKIGTTS
-704 TDGSGNAQV
+704 GSGNAHV
-713 TVTAEEN
+713 TASAEEN
-720 TATKQRIAT
+720 TATTQRTAT
-729 ITLKTKDGKTTA
+729 ITLKTTDGKATA
-741 TVKLSQ
+741 TIKVTQNPADVVFSIDIKEFSIDAKGEEITIKIKHNSAYSVKSMPDWVNQ
-747 NGADIIFRI
+747 TNKTVSGDTDNISFAVQHNPGYKRQGEIIFNG
-756 DGDNREYKV
+756 DGIYGTVTIK
-765 EAEGGEIQFSVIH
+765 QFGS
-778 NIECYLKKNPEW
+778 KA
-790 VILDNM
+790 D
-796 QTYNGATWY
+796 
-805 KLKVIPNTS
+805 
-814 TTERGGKIVI
+814 
-824 RGLAENECE
+824 
-833 LEILVIQAAG
+833 
-843 KPKGGNEN
+843 GGNDD
-851 TTTGGEITIE
+851 TTTGGKITLE

>member
-1 MMRKLLTF
+1 MRKLLTF
-9 LKAVAIATL
+9 LQAVAISTL

-26 TENEPEITPE
+26 TETGPEITPE

-61 SSNVAWSATVSAN
+61 STNVAWSATVSAD

-109 SDKESTRKVS
+109 SDKESMQKVS

-193 GTITVSTS
+193 GSITVSTS

-236 SVKVTRNIGYKIN
+236 SVKVTHNIGYKIN

-274 ANTTTEA
+274 ANTSTEA

-292 NECVPVTVKQVGA
+292 NECVPVTVKQAGA

-315 LTFTAKAEAKSLDIT
+315 LTFTANTESKSLDVT

-337 TSSASWAKINAAS
+337 ASGASWAKLNKTNGS
-350 GNGNAQVTVTAE
+350 GNAQIAVTAE

-397 FSVDRNEFNVAAAG
+397 FSVDKNEHSVATAG
-411 ESFSVKV
+411 GDFTVKV
-418 THNIGYKINSMPD
+418 THNIGYKINSQPE
-431 WVKQT
+431 WVKQAD
-436 NKTTS
+436 KTTS
-441 GNTDTFTFKAEA
+441 GNTDTFSFKAEA
-453 NTSTTAREG
+453 NTSTVAREG

-480 VGANATLS
+480 A
-488 VSPAELTFTANTES
+488 
-502 KSLNVTSNTAW
+502 
-513 TATSSASWAKINAAS
+513 
-528 GNGNAQVTVT
+528 
-538 AEENTA
+538 
-544 ITQRSATVTIKTA
+544 
-557 DGKASA
+557 
-563 TVKVTQSAANV
+563 
-574 IFSVD
+574 
-579 RNEFN
+579 
-584 VAAAGESFS
+584 
-593 VKVTHNIGYKINSQ
+593 
-607 PEWVKQTGKEPSGN
+607 
-621 TDTYTFTAEAN
+621 
-632 TSTEAREGVIV
+632 
-643 FCNDNNECVP
+643 
-653 VTVKQVGAN
+653 GAN

-765 EAEGGEIQFSVIH
+765 EAEGGEIQFFVIH

-796 QTYNGATWY
+796 QTYNGATCY
-805 KLKVIPNTS
+805 KLKVLPNTS
-814 TTERGGKIVI
+814 TSERGGIIVI

>member
-1 MMRKLLTF
+1 MRKLLTF
-9 LKAVAIATL
+9 LQAVAIATL

-61 SSNVAWSATVSAN
+61 STNVAWSATVSAD

-109 SDKESTRKVS
+109 SDKESMQKVS
-119 VTVRQEALKASLTV
+119 VTIRQEALKASLTV

-193 GTITVSTS
+193 GIITVSTS

-274 ANTTTEA
+274 ANTSTEA

-292 NECVPVTVKQVGA
+292 NECVPVTVKQA
-305 NATLSVSPAE
+305 
-315 LTFTAKAEAKSLDIT
+315 
-330 SNTAWTA
+330 
-337 TSSASWAKINAAS
+337 
-350 GNGNAQVTVTAE
+350 
-362 ENTAITQRSAT
+362 
-373 ITIKTAD
+373 
-380 GKATATVKVT
+380 
-390 QSAANVI
+390 
-397 FSVDRNEFNVAAAG
+397 
-411 ESFSVKV
+411 
-418 THNIGYKINSMPD
+418 
-431 WVKQT
+431 
-436 NKTTS
+436 
-441 GNTDTFTFKAEA
+441 
-453 NTSTTAREG
+453 
-462 VIVFC
+462 
-467 NDNNECVP
+467 
-475 VTVKQ
+475 
-480 VGANATLS
+480 GANATLS

-502 KSLNVTSNTAW
+502 KSLDVTSNTAW
-513 TATSSASWAKINAAS
+513 TAASGASWAKLNKTNGS
-528 GNGNAQVTVT
+528 GNAQIAVT

-544 ITQRSATVTIKTA
+544 ITQRSATITIKTA

-579 RNEFN
+579 KNEHS
-584 VAAAGESFS
+584 VATAGGDFT

-607 PEWVKQTGKEPSGN
+607 PEWVKQADKTTSGN
-621 TDTYTFTAEAN
+621 TDTFSFKAEAN
-632 TSTEAREGVIV
+632 TSTVAREGVIV

-653 VTVKQVGAN
+653 VTVKQAGAN

-765 EAEGGEIQFSVIH
+765 EAEGGEIQFFVIH

-796 QTYNGATWY
+796 QTYNGATCY
-805 KLKVIPNTS
+805 KLKVLPNTS
-814 TTERGGKIVI
+814 TSERGGIIVI